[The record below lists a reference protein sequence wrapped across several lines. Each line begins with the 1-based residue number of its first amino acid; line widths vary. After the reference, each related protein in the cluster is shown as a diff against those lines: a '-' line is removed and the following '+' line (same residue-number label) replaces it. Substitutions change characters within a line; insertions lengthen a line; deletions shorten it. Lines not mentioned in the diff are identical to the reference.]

1 MGFDYEHE
9 LVHPVQSYFV
19 STAEAIFFEVSI
31 GFCRAD
37 MVVFQKNHD
46 ILAIELKLAD
56 WKKALIQAQNY
67 QLATDFVYLAFPS
80 SKSKLVLKKAKNT
93 LENKGIGLLSI
104 DEQTKHV
111 NEMVAAKKSV
121 FSFGRLSRKEIMNQ
135 KNKRGRHRK
144 RL

>member
-1 MGFDYEHE
+1 MGLDYEHE
-9 LVHPVQSYFV
+9 LIPPVQSYFV
-19 STAEAIFFEVSI
+19 PTAEAIFFEVNI

-56 WKKALIQAQNY
+56 WKKALVQAQNY
-67 QLATDFVYLAFPS
+67 QLATDFVYIAFPS

-93 LENKGIGLLSI
+93 LDEKGIGLLCI
-104 DEQTKHV
+104 DEQTKQV
-111 NEMVAAKKSV
+111 EKIVTAKKTV
-121 FSFGRLSRKEIMNQ
+121 FSFGRLSKKEIMNQ
-135 KNKRGRHRK
+135 KKRWRQRK